1 MGPVA
6 GGAARLL
13 ACAADEDARPVAD
26 DKTEGP
32 AARGGDGALRALAHY
47 RLWLQTSSPGVLPL
61 PEPPDGLWSL
71 PDPPPHGLW
80 PTLVPAWKRSMCHS
94 SLSVRVHHRR
104 FSLALIVALRL
115 IVSSSILPRHL
126 MGLSGIPSVK
136 KLSQSR
142 R

>member
-1 MGPVA
+1 MLPMKTRGLWPMTKLK
-6 GGAARLL
+6 GLRPGAVMA
-13 ACAADEDARPVAD
+13 P
-26 DKTEGP
+26 P
-32 AARGGDGALRALAHY
+32 RALAHY

-136 KLSQSR
+136 KLSQAR
-142 R
+142 Q